1 MLRIRLDL
9 EKITAISDVKRRDS
23 ETQDAASGLVE
34 KLLLQHQT
42 TFSQTIDRHHLHVEE
57 RLNRVEALLQMQ
69 TSKMHGNQISQIG
82 PRYDKSPPSYRRRP
96 TLPIG
101 PASESLM
108 RSKAEAVGFRLRQR
122 QSACRPTCPCACHDQ
137 QRSATPSVLK
147 QTLGQLFVGY
157 AGLPVFGS
165 KCDSLACEKGQIPS
179 VSVEYWFPLGL
190 CWSQIIRLQ
199 VAYQT
204 NIGPSLQLSTLRCIP
219 DSAQS
224 VSFALNGNIDGLKS
238 LFAQGF
244 ASPRDVSST
253 RGYSLLRVSPI
264 ILPFSILLS
273 GCCNPKLTATVGS
286 VRTAV

>member
-9 EKITAISDVKRRDS
+9 EKITTTSGVEHRDS
-23 ETQDAASGLVE
+23 ETEDAASELIE

-42 TFSQTIDRHHLHVEE
+42 SFSQTMDRHHLHVEE
-57 RLNRVEALLQMQ
+57 RLDRVEALLQMQ
-69 TSKMHGNQISQIG
+69 TTKMHGNQISQIG
-82 PRYDKSPPSYRRRP
+82 PLHDESPPAYRKRP
-96 TLPIG
+96 TLPLS

-122 QSACRPTCPCACHDQ
+122 QSTCRPTCSCACHDQ
-137 QRSATPSVLK
+137 RHSATPSLLK

-199 VAYQT
+199 LAYQT

-224 VSFALNGNIDGLKS
+224 VSFALNGNVEGLKS
-238 LFAQGF
+238 LFTQGL

-253 RGYSLLRVSPI
+253 RGYSLLRVSLVPSLVGESMLNEI
-264 ILPFSILLS
+264 
-273 GCCNPKLTATVGS
+273 VGS
-286 VRTAV
+286 IRAAV